1 MNAASLGVRT
11 VGTFARALAL
21 LEDGRVIT
29 RSGWPPGRRIR
40 IVRDWRAYFPSIAE
54 VPPDLAFPSIVV
66 EDRDGSGHLG
76 WVPERGDLAATDWQV
91 LP

>member
-1 MNAASLGVRT
+1 MIGRV

-29 RSGWPPGRRIR
+29 RAGWPPGVRLRF
-40 IVRDWRAYFPSIAE
+40 VRDWREFFPSLDVVPAGLPFPSI
-54 VPPDLAFPSIVV
+54 LV
-66 EDRDGSGHLG
+66 ERTDGSGHLG